1 MTACGSS
8 REVARSSDRVAT
20 YETERA
26 EKEVDSVVVAERD
39 TIREVTTIHVRT
51 NEAGDTL
58 FQSVVTDR
66 ERGRSRDA
74 IATQKTKV
82 EVVRD
87 TVVVEKRDSVFVK
100 NTNLVNPTNKASPV
114 VSSLKWIFAIIV
126 AVIALIIVVK
136 IRK

>member
-26 EKEVDSVVVAERD
+26 EKEVDSVVVTERD

-74 IATQKTKV
+74 IAVQKTKV
-82 EVVRD
+82 EVRVD
-87 TVVVEKRDSVFVK
+87 TVYIEKRDSIEIRSRPDGQSGGTALHK
-100 NTNLVNPTNKASPV
+100 TLR
-114 VSSLKWIFAIIV
+114 WIFWIIIGL
-126 AVIALIIVVK
+126 IALVITIRIV
-136 IRK
+136 RW

>member
-26 EKEVDSVVVAERD
+26 EKEVDSVVVIEHD
-39 TIREVTTIHVRT
+39 TIMEVTTIHVRT

-74 IATQKTKV
+74 IAVQKTKV
-82 EVVRD
+82 EIRVD
-87 TVVVEKRDSVFVK
+87 TVYIEKRDSIEIRSRPDGQSGGTALHK
-100 NTNLVNPTNKASPV
+100 TLR
-114 VSSLKWIFAIIV
+114 WIFWIIIGL
-126 AVIALIIVVK
+126 IALVITIRIV
-136 IRK
+136 RW